1 MSRKPNQTPR
11 RETPLRFMGFEFP
24 SATALREEFPAF
36 GGEGPL
42 RAIRAGCDTP
52 TAVETYCWKFRNATY
67 LKTVA
72 AARASRYSARHMLGE
87 RDMAAKRR
95 RGGQATAARGKAKPA
110 GRKA

>member
-36 GGEGPL
+36 GGDAAL

-52 TAVETYCWKFRNATY
+52 LAV
-67 LKTVA
+67 
-72 AARASRYSARHMLGE
+72 
-87 RDMAAKRR
+87 
-95 RGGQATAARGKAKPA
+95 
-110 GRKA
+110 